1 MCACVRVLAS
11 AFGIG
16 FGFGI
21 GLSVQG
27 PKNTPETTVCP
38 FNLQGLSGQNED
50 GGDAT
55 EEPVPDSS
63 VSNVECL
70 LLCTMSALYDVLC

>member
-1 MCACVRVLAS
+1 MLHPSTIRPLSSIPSVCVRVCVCWLRHSALAS
-11 AFGIG
+11 ASAS
-16 FGFGI
+16 
-21 GLSVQG
+21 LSVQG

-63 VSNVECL
+63 VSNV
-70 LLCTMSALYDVLC
+70 